1 MRRREFI
8 RLVVSCAAT
17 LSQMDARAQQS
28 LPVIGIL
35 GSSTAGDYG
44 PMIIAFRKGLSETGY
59 LEGKN
64 VGFDSHG
71 QMIIMIGCLRW
82 PPS

>member
-8 RLVVSCAAT
+8 RLVVSSAAT

-28 LPVIGIL
+28 PPVIGIL

-44 PMIIAFRKGLSETGY
+44 PMIVAF
-59 LEGKN
+59 
-64 VGFDSHG
+64 
-71 QMIIMIGCLRW
+71 
-82 PPS
+82 